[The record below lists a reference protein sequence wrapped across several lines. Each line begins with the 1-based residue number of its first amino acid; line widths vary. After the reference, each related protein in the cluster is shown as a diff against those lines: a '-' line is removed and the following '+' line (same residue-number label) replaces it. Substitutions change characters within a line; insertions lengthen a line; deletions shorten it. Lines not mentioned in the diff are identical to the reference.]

1 MTQRIYLALL
11 ACLPLCGCG
20 GDESGIAAAVSGTS
34 NVPLTAAAA
43 KVTDADVPAS
53 GDATTGAPAMASTQ
67 VSAIGAQ
74 GNAVS
79 GDQTS
84 AAGTSQSVTG
94 SINRDAS
101 TIVSVAPSTPA
112 SASATAPI
120 TAGPTTAAPTTA
132 APTTAAPTT
141 AAPTTAAPTTAAP
154 TMAAPTISGSPA
166 ASAVAGK
173 TYAFTPRIT
182 AASGASLTFS
192 IQNAPSWAT
201 YNSTSGTL
209 SGTPTTANIGTYPN
223 IIISVS
229 DGTHTATLPAFAIA
243 VTQVTISN
251 NTLSW
256 TPPALNADGT
266 TLGDLAGYRVSYGTS
281 ASALTQTLSITD
293 PTSDSYAIPTL
304 PSGTWYFSVAAYNSA
319 GVAGNPSTVVEIT
332 L

>member
-84 AAGTSQSVTG
+84 AAGSSQSVTG

-141 AAPTTAAPTTAAP
+141 AAPT
-154 TMAAPTISGSPA
+154 MAAPTISGSPA

-173 TYAFTPRIT
+173 TYAFTPSIS
-182 AASGASLTFS
+182 AVSGASLTFS

-209 SGTPTTANIGTYPN
+209 SGTPTTANVGTYPN
-223 IIISVS
+223 IVISVS